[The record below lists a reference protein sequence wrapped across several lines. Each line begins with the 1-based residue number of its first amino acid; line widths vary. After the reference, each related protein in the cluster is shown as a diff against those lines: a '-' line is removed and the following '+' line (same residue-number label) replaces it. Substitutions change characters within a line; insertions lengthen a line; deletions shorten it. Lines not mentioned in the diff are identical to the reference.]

1 MCVYVFKVKSDDTTE
16 ISMLCLILTPKLQ
29 MWGCRKY
36 FPSSCWCF
44 SLLAVTNPW
53 DFIIKKKTKKTSKHL
68 KNSPPWWSEC
78 SSFHRAC
85 GLREKPERYRNRFS
99 RRPEETRRVLCLLS
113 SLHSRLWKRHECHF
127 SGKFEC
133 SDISLYLIDRWLF
146 ISLCFFPSCP
156 GQQVHT
162 SHSTH
167 PTLGGTAPQWNE
179 FKSSF
184 QQDALNDYG
193 SLVLKLRHY
202 CIGISYSASAFFKF
216 RSPLSPCLQGQT
228 EKWIIIVSLWSPILS
243 IHQHWSLH
251 LF

>member
-1 MCVYVFKVKSDDTTE
+1 MFSKLNLMIRLKFRCYVWFWPQSSKCEAAENISRAAVDVFLSWQSQILE
-16 ISMLCLILTPKLQ
+16 IS
-29 MWGCRKY
+29 
-36 FPSSCWCF
+36 
-44 SLLAVTNPW
+44 SL
-53 DFIIKKKTKKTSKHL
+53 KKKTKKTSKHL